1 LAPVVGELVV
11 ADVLEQA
18 SPADV
23 SGLRAARINDF
34 DQEAVRRFVIGEIP
48 SNPSAG

>member
-11 ADVLEQA
+11 ADVLEQPP
-18 SPADV
+18 PADV

-34 DQEAVRRFVIGEIP
+34 DPETVRRFVIGEIP